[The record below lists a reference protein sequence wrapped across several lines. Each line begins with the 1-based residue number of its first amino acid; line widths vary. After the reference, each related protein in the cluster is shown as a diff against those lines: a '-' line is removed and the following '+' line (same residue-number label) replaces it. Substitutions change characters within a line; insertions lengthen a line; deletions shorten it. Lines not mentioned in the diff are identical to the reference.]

1 MHNDTFPSHS
11 NKRRTGTSRVLP
23 PWFSRT
29 PEGGRCASVFEFS
42 LFIEKKCS
50 SCCVEENESVCLF
63 PPGPQTSARAEISEE
78 MRGGSD
84 HHRSVLARHPGTD
97 IKEWGVCCTLM
108 ASAGEACSWTL
119 VSIASNSLVFYC
131 SLCSC
136 LKAPQYC
143 KTAVL

>member
-1 MHNDTFPSHS
+1 MTLFHLTATKDVPEHQECYHRGSVVHQ
-11 NKRRTGTSRVLP
+11 RVAGVHL
-23 PWFSRT
+23 
-29 PEGGRCASVFEFS
+29 S
-42 LFIEKKCS
+42 LNSLCSLKKKCS

>member
-29 PEGGRCASVFEFS
+29 PEAGRCASVFEFT
-42 LFIEKKCS
+42 LFIEKSVAAVVWKKMKVCA
-50 SCCVEENESVCLF
+50 CFHQARKLLRELKYQKRCEEAVTTIAAFWHGTQVRYQRARCLLYLLQEKPAPEHLSVSL
-63 PPGPQTSARAEISEE
+63 QT
-78 MRGGSD
+78 
-84 HHRSVLARHPGTD
+84 
-97 IKEWGVCCTLM
+97 
-108 ASAGEACSWTL
+108 
-119 VSIASNSLVFYC
+119 LVFYC